1 MAEINGICIDQIL
14 FCFEASDNYFHND
27 TLISPIQLA
36 MQGGSGTTG
45 MPLFFVG
52 LVGDDVYIVVRGA
65 TEAHDFLTVLNFAH
79 EKLADGEVHAGV
91 LNASRWIISQA
102 RQYIDNCKGHIYVTG
117 HSLGGA
123 CSSVIATVLRLE
135 EGRTNVTAI
144 TAAAFPVFTEPLRK
158 KSEEFVTA
166 FVYNNDIVPHLTHKA
181 LVAIIQ
187 QFTGGQLSPQ
197 GLMIAQMMLQQMIEG
212 ILKTRGMDDPKIF
225 ASLQQTLPQQMMQ
238 LMMLAQS
245 PVDDLEVAGVV
256 NRVAMNQALEPSLVP
271 FTGGLGAI
279 NPLMIPLMVQDHN
292 LQLLIAALKTLFKQ
306 PQQTGPVVTDD
317 LD

>member
-1 MAEINGICIDQIL
+1 MCAAINGVSLDQIL
-14 FCFEASDNYFHND
+14 FCYEASDSFFHND
-27 TLISPIQLA
+27 TLIEPIELVA
-36 MQGGSGTTG
+36 KGGSGETG
-45 MPLFFVG
+45 MPLFFAGRVNED
-52 LVGDDVYIVVRGA
+52 LYIVVRGA

-79 EKLADGEVHAGV
+79 IPLADGEVHAGV
-91 LNASRWIISQA
+91 LKAARWIIEQC
-102 RQYIDNCKGHIYVTG
+102 RQYIDECKGHIYVTG

-123 CSSVIATVLRLE
+123 TSAVIATLLRLE
-135 EGRTNVTAI
+135 EGKTNVTAI

-166 FVYNNDIVPHLTHKA
+166 LVYNNDIVPHLTHKA
-181 LVAIIQ
+181 IIAIIN

-197 GLMIAQMMLQQMIEG
+197 ALIMAQMMLQQMIEG

-225 ASLQQTLPQQMMQ
+225 ASLQQKLPQQMMQ

-245 PVDDLEVAGVV
+245 DCPDLELAGVV
-256 NRVAMNQALEPSLVP
+256 TRVVIGQDSEPSLAE
-271 FTGGLGAI
+271 FTSGIAL

-292 LQLLIAALKTLFKQ
+292 LQLLIEALKKLNV
-306 PQQTGPVVTDD
+306 PIPDGPTVTDD